1 MLCLIL
7 MYALVRIWPL
17 SEAEVKLLSICYR
30 FKVKYRGK
38 YTFFFISKN
47 LVNCLPETYSYGTYV
62 NYS

>member
-38 YTFFFISKN
+38 YTFFLFQKI
-47 LVNCLPETYSYGTYV
+47 LWTVCQRPIHMEHM
-62 NYS
+62 